1 MPPHRFGQK
10 LKLPST
16 VAIEHE
22 ILRMMLKDELD
33 AQSLA
38 ARPDLAA
45 PAALSETAASQRAG
59 NCTGQQAFPH
69 RLERVGTWSPLRS
82 DQGSSGVT
90 SVVARVTRQGLRDE
104 TRWRF
109 GLPGVC
115 EHW

>member
-59 NCTGQQAFPH
+59 NCARQQTCTH
-69 RLERVGTWSPLRS
+69 RLECSCPWPNLRGE
-82 DQGSSGVT
+82 QASS
-90 SVVARVTRQGLRDE
+90 RVT
-104 TRWRF
+104 TY
-109 GLPGVC
+109 LPRSARG
-115 EHW
+115 